1 MSLSCRRDFFPADFS
16 TLKGLGGIMDR
27 RRGLS
32 VFFTIF
38 LINLL
43 STASLAAERKA
54 WTILFFIAGDEE
66 GIDPWSRVPL
76 RKLEQFGSDANRWIV
91 AHTDFHWNNEGSS
104 PVTEPARRY
113 LIEKH
118 PGKID
123 GHDFS
128 TLAIASPE
136 IWQSSGETDS
146 SARGTLHDFIGWAI
160 ERYPADH
167 YALFVL
173 GHSWGWRGIG
183 EDYNPGFKLP
193 ENPGGP
199 AIESTMASLKEM
211 RAALT
216 PYFSAERPLELL
228 VLDACNDGVLEV
240 AYEFRDLARAFSA
253 APTEMPYLSY
263 DYTRSFQRPW
273 RDGKELARA
282 LVLDAVPTYG
292 RGGSQVV
299 AEREYPS
306 LAITAVDLEKLRKFW
321 PAWKELTER
330 LPSSNFHEL
339 FLGARAASWMD
350 NSWNID
356 VSELLSELSL
366 RSSDGEVRTRAQAL
380 NRNLVGENF
389 PPAYDEVWRV
399 LKAEGAD
406 RIRVT
411 MRADELL
418 PPDRT
423 LSRTRESFDFMNP
436 HLRTV
441 EKTVSLVGAAP
452 ELWAV
457 IEFGWKGADLRIR
470 PFIPGGTRAI
480 VETLRAGKVM
490 RYLMLNHPS
499 GIGLRSDYPATSP
512 YLANGHT
519 FGMGRNHGLTVNLD
533 SLVDPALPAHHHFG
547 EQGWESGKAMYRA
560 LSFAKEF
567 GWDRLLYS
575 SPVEGLK
582 TLPAYRNRGLRRS
595 APSP

>member
-1 MSLSCRRDFFPADFS
+1 
-16 TLKGLGGIMDR
+16 MDR

-38 LINLL
+38 LFNLL
-43 STASLAAERKA
+43 STASVAVERKA

-66 GIDPWSRVPL
+66 GIDPWSRVPI
-76 RKLEQFGSDANRWIV
+76 RKLEQFGSDANRWII
-91 AHTDFHWNNEGSS
+91 AHTDFHWNSGGTT

-113 LIEKH
+113 LVEKH
-118 PGKID
+118 PGNID

-128 TLAIASPE
+128 TLAISSPE
-136 IWQSSGETDS
+136 IWRSTEETDS
-146 SARGTLHDFIGWAI
+146 SARGSLHDFIGWAI

-183 EDYNPGFKLP
+183 EDYNPGFALP

-199 AIESTMASLKEM
+199 AVESTMASLSEM

-263 DYTRSFQRPW
+263 DYTKSFQRPW

-282 LVLDAVPTYG
+282 LVLDAVPTFG
-292 RGGSQVV
+292 RGGSQVN
-299 AEREYPS
+299 AEKEHPS
-306 LAITAVDLEKLRKFW
+306 LAITAVDLEKLREFW
-321 PAWKELTER
+321 PAWKDLTAR
-330 LPSSNFHEL
+330 LPSSNFQEL
-339 FLGARAASWMD
+339 FLGSRATSWMD
-350 NSWNID
+350 NSWNVD
-356 VSELLSELSL
+356 VSEMLSELSL
-366 RSSDGEVRTRAQAL
+366 RSSDAELRSRAKAL
-380 NRNLVGENF
+380 NLTLVGEDF

-399 LKAEGAD
+399 LKTEGAD
-406 RIRVT
+406 QIRVT

-423 LSRTRESFDFMNP
+423 VSRTRESFDFMNP

-441 EKTVSLVGAAP
+441 DKTVTLTGTSPVI
-452 ELWAV
+452 WAV
-457 IEFGWKGADLRIR
+457 VEFGWKGADLRIR
-470 PFIPGGTRAI
+470 PFIPGGTRAR
-480 VETLRAGKVM
+480 VEALRAGKV
-490 RYLMLNHPS
+490 
-499 GIGLRSDYPATSP
+499 LRRLSLDHADGVALRGEFPQASP

-533 SLVDPALPAHHHFG
+533 TLVDPSLPAHHHFG
-547 EQGWESGKAMYRA
+547 AQGWESGKAMYRA

-567 GWDRLLYS
+567 GWDRLLFS
-575 SPVEGLK
+575 SPGKGLE
-582 TLPAYRNRGLRRS
+582 TRPTYRNRGLRRF
-595 APSP
+595 APTH